1 MKITFHNYTISAEGT
16 EPKEANLCPIRNMET
31 PRDIHQVRAFL
42 GCCQQLSGYVD
53 KYGIMARPLQDL
65 NNSKVPFP
73 NPWVKGSPYDVAFHA
88 LKSALL
94 DGTNFLYN
102 KDALKRLFIEV
113 DASDAGWGACVYQ
126 MKEPFK
132 GDPND
137 EGRAREN
144 DKGPRQVIYW
154 ISKAWTEHELRLPV
168 FYRESLARLLA
179 LERFRNL
186 IETNIDSGI
195 TLYTDHKPGLYENS
209 LSNKGQLSAWRLLEN
224 ADLLSIVEHRYR
236 KGGLMLLADPLS
248 RICSPVGGF
257 YDATLP
263 SKFAAVMKLLPNA
276 AREARNLQVYANK
289 DTLAI
294 SRMVQ
299 KWRKPTNPIIKGKLT
314 VGGEVR
320 DKVSTTDFT
329 FRIGSP
335 HADTGVEELG
345 H

>member
-1 MKITFHNYTISAEGT
+1 
-16 EPKEANLCPIRNMET
+16 
-31 PRDIHQVRAFL
+31 
-42 GCCQQLSGYVD
+42 
-53 KYGIMARPLQDL
+53 MARPLQDL

-73 NPWVKGSPYDVAFHA
+73 NPWVKGPPYDVAFHA
-88 LKSALL
+88 LKSAFLN
-94 DGTNFLYN
+94 GTNFLYN
-102 KDALKRLFIEV
+102 KDALRRLFIEV

-132 GDPND
+132 GDPED

-224 ADLLSIVEHRYR
+224 ADLLSIVENRYR

-263 SKFAAVMKLLPNA
+263 SKFAAVMKLLPDA
-276 AREARNLQVYANK
+276 AREARNMQVYANK

-299 KWRKPTNPIIKGKLT
+299 KWRTPTNPIIKQKLT
-314 VGGEVR
+314 IGGEVR
-320 DKVSTTDFT
+320 NKVANDELT
-329 FRIGSP
+329 FRIRAPSTFFGPPGGRACS
-335 HADTGVEELG
+335 
-345 H
+345 